1 MPSGRTGLEPVSPVS
16 AQPRPDRDAIR
27 SEVDA
32 YRLKAAQAARIF
44 LDASK
49 SDDERNR
56 AVADVTTFV
65 DKQDVDGALAVFR
78 NERESG
84 RIRALALGLVPI
96 AAVDQ
101 DALLTD
107 VLAVVKNPRAPA
119 ELRQKAL
126 DLVPVMLF
134 SSMAAHARH
143 GEVLTALRGLRYGDG
158 AHGSGARRQRVLEL
172 PSLRSIVYPLG
183 NCP

>member
-1 MPSGRTGLEPVSPVS
+1 VSPVS

-172 PSLRSIVYPLG
+172 PSLRIIVYPLG